1 MKKSI
6 LAGVLIVT
14 AGVAGLMAQAPAPA
28 QGAAPAGPKQPTP
41 KNQAEVTAIQALFA
55 AQGNPDAIIKAADD
69 LMTKFAD
76 TEFKELALY
85 MQAEA
90 YQQKKDPTKAQVVA
104 EQALAINPKSYQA
117 SIMLAE
123 LITQQTRENDLDR
136 EEKLGKAEKYAKDA
150 IANVKD
156 AVKPNPQVSDA
167 QWDEFKKGI
176 SARAHSAIGLGNL
189 TRKKYDVAAAEFKTA
204 ADDDPQPA
212 YLVRE
217 ASALQSSGKN
227 TEAAEICD
235 KLLADPNLHP
245 AIKQVATQIKT
256 QATAAKK

>member
-6 LAGVLIVT
+6 LAGVLIAA
-14 AGVAGLMAQAPAPA
+14 AGVSGLMAQ
-28 QGAAPAGPKQPTP
+28 GAAPKQPTP
-41 KNQAEVTAIQALFA
+41 KSQAEVQAIQALFA

-76 TEFKELALY
+76 TDFKELALY

-104 EQALAINPKSYQA
+104 EQALQVNPKSYQA
-117 SIMLAE
+117 SILLAE
-123 LITQQTRENDLDR
+123 LITQGTRENDLDR
-136 EEKLGKAEKYAKDA
+136 EEKLTKAEKYAKDA

-156 AVKPNPQVSDA
+156 AQKPNPQVADA

-189 TRKKYDVAAAEFKTA
+189 TRKKYPEAAAEFKAA

-217 ASALQSSGKN
+217 ASALQSAGKN
-227 TEAAEICD
+227 DEAVAICD

-245 AIKQVATQIKT
+245 QIKQVATQIKA
-256 QATAAKK
+256 QATAKK